1 MVFGKKQVNRK
12 VPKIETFIFPVY
24 VYYNMKTVYSLRID
38 KELREE
44 MEKYNVKWNEEIEN
58 FIRRRIEE
66 LKKEEIFKK
75 INEILQTMP
84 ETKSNSAELV
94 REDRDNN

>member
-1 MVFGKKQVNRK
+1 VS
-12 VPKIETFIFPVY
+12 KIETFIFSVY

-44 MEKYNVKWNEEIEN
+44 MEKYNIKWNEEIEN

-66 LKKEEIFKK
+66 LKKEEILKK

-84 ETKSNSAELV
+84 ETNSSSAELV